1 MRIVTVLK
9 SGGEFKPSHVQAL
22 QRQCTEYAPGV
33 EFVCLTDIDV
43 RGVDCVPL
51 ICRWPGWYSKLE
63 LFAPD
68 IQGDLLY
75 MDLDTV
81 IAGSLGEIIDVGRD
95 VVLRDFY
102 KPDEVQSSL
111 MYLTP
116 GHRAAVYTAWCK
128 NPAQHMADLVQRGDQ
143 GFLERFYIGAPRWQ
157 DILPG
162 QVLSWKVGGRKVTPD
177 ARIVILHGKPRP
189 WAVQEFK
196 HLYE

>member
-9 SGGEFKPSHVQAL
+9 SGGEFKPHHVIAL
-22 QRQCTEYAPGV
+22 HRQCAKYAPDV
-33 EFVCLTDIDV
+33 EFVCLTDV
-43 RGVDCVPL
+43 FVPTVECVPL
-51 ICRWPGWYSKLE
+51 ICNWPGWWSKLE

-81 IAGSLGEIIDVGRD
+81 VTGDLDAIVNIGED

-111 MYLTP
+111 MYLTSAR
-116 GHRAAVYTAWCK
+116 RADVYRAFSA
-128 NPAQHMADLVQRGDQ
+128 NPKQHMAELVQRGDQ
-143 GFLERFYIGAPRWQ
+143 GFLESFYFDVPRWQ
-157 DILPG
+157 DVLPG
-162 QVLSWKVGGRKVTPD
+162 QIISWKAGGRKITTD
-177 ARIVILHGKPRP
+177 TRIVVLHGKPRP